1 MWSGSARRTTPTER
15 GGPSLAAGTARTWS
29 SSSVRSWPRKP
40 LGAPLRPRS
49 PDPLANYPD
58 WQRNGLTALV
68 KAGVINSPDYWAN
81 KFGEAIKV
89 GEIIGILG
97 KMMEQPTE

>member
-40 LGAPLRPRS
+40 LRAPLRPRS
-49 PDPLANYPD
+49 PTPWQIYPD